1 MKADKNENK
10 VVQNKLVIDGE
21 GQVMGRLASYAAKQ
35 ALLGNEIAVLN
46 SEKVIVTGTKENIV
60 EKFQLT
66 RKIGGDRFQGPYP
79 SRDTEKLMKRAIRRM
94 LPDYRVGR
102 GREAWKRI
110 RCYNGFPEEFKKDK
124 IIIPEKKE
132 IKCEFMTLSELKKL
146 L

>member
-1 MKADKNENK
+1 MKAEKNENK
-10 VVQNKLVIDGE
+10 PVLNKIVIDGE
-21 GQVMGRLASYAAKQ
+21 GQIMGRLACYAAKQ

-46 SEKVIVTGTKENIV
+46 SEKVIITGTKKDIV
-60 EKFQLT
+60 EKFQKP

-94 LPDYRVGR
+94 LPDYRIGR

-110 RCYNGFPEEFKKDK
+110 KCYNGFPEEFKKDK
-124 IIIPEKKE
+124 IIVIEKKE
-132 IKCEFMTLSELKKL
+132 IRCDYMTLSELKKL

>member
-1 MKADKNENK
+1 MKTDKNENK
-10 VVQNKLVIDGE
+10 VVKNKLVIDGE
-21 GQVMGRLASYAAKQ
+21 GQIMGRLASYAAKQ

-46 SEKVIVTGTKENIV
+46 SEKVIVTGTKEDIV
-60 EKFQLT
+60 EKFQKT

-110 RCYNGFPEEFKKDK
+110 KCYNGSPEEFKNDK
-124 IIIPEKKE
+124 IIKLEKKE
-132 IKCEFMTLSELKKL
+132 IRCDYMTLSELKKL

>member
-1 MKADKNENK
+1 MKTETNENK
-10 VVQNKLVIDGE
+10 TPLKRIVIDGE
-21 GQVMGRLASYAAKQ
+21 GQIMGRLASYAAKQ
-35 ALLGNEIAVLN
+35 ALLGNEIAVIN
-46 SEKVIVTGTKENIV
+46 SEKVIITGTKENIV

-94 LPDYRVGR
+94 LPDYRIGR

-110 RCYNGFPEEFKKDK
+110 KCYNGSPEEFKKDK
-124 IIIPEKKE
+124 IIVLEKKE
-132 IKCEFMTLSELKKL
+132 IRCDYMTLSELKKL

>member
-1 MKADKNENK
+1 MKVEENK
-10 VVQNKLVIDGE
+10 IPLKRLVIDGE
-21 GQVMGRLASYAAKQ
+21 GQIMGRLASYAAKQ

-46 SEKVIVTGTKENIV
+46 SEKVIVTGTKEDIV

-110 RCYNGFPEEFKKDK
+110 KCYNGSPEEFKNDK
-124 IIIPEKKE
+124 VITLEKKE
-132 IKCEFMTLSELKKL
+132 IKCEYMTLSELKKL

>member
-1 MKADKNENK
+1 MKIEDKK
-10 VVQNKLVIDGE
+10 VTLKRIVIDGE
-21 GQVMGRLASYAAKQ
+21 GQIMGRLASYAAKQ
-35 ALLGNEIAVLN
+35 ALLGNEIAVIN
-46 SEKVIVTGTKENIV
+46 SEKVIITGTKEDIV

-110 RCYNGFPEEFKKDK
+110 KCYNGSPEEFKNDK
-124 IIIPEKKE
+124 IIALEKKE
-132 IKCEFMTLSELKKL
+132 IKCDYMTLSELKKL

>member
-1 MKADKNENK
+1 MKMEDKIQLK
-10 VVQNKLVIDGE
+10 RIVIDGE
-21 GQVMGRLASYAAKQ
+21 GQVMGRLASYAARQ
-35 ALLGNEIAVLN
+35 ALLGNEIAVIN
-46 SEKVIVTGTKENIV
+46 SEKVIITGTKESIV

-110 RCYNGFPEEFKKDK
+110 KCYNGFPQEFKNDK
-124 IIIPEKKE
+124 ILTLEKKE
-132 IKCEFMTLSELKKL
+132 IKCDYMTLSELKKL

>member
-1 MKADKNENK
+1 MKVEENK
-10 VVQNKLVIDGE
+10 IQLKRLVIDGE
-21 GQVMGRLASYAAKQ
+21 GQIMGRLASYAAKQ
-35 ALLGNEIAVLN
+35 ALLGNEIAILN
-46 SEKVIVTGTKENIV
+46 SEKVIVTGTKEDIV

-110 RCYNGFPEEFKKDK
+110 KCYNGSPEEFKNDK
-124 IIIPEKKE
+124 VITLEKKE
-132 IKCEFMTLSELKKL
+132 IKCEYMTLSELKKL